1 MASVDHNSTFN
12 SVARKRV
19 GYKVSGPR
27 TTHLHD
33 ISEAENVD
41 MIFMIK
47 CFHNKCQLPAQLKI
61 WPGQYQCHT

>member
-33 ISEAENVD
+33 ISGGRE
-41 MIFMIK
+41 
-47 CFHNKCQLPAQLKI
+47 C
-61 WPGQYQCHT
+61 